1 MKRPRLD
8 AIEYIRGISMLGVIG
23 IHIGSQYL
31 INPTPNLHLVALLEI
46 VTRFSVPIFFFI
58 SAFGL
63 FYNMDM
69 NKPFTMADYK
79 EFLIRRGKT
88 VMIPYIVWSMFYMLH
103 NGLLFQYLSYLT
115 PGGILSNLVFGNGS
129 YQLYFMVLLL
139 WFYLFMPLWIIMV
152 KWCTPER
159 LVLLAV
165 IQIAINYALDILINP
180 YYMEPSILKTL
191 LTYRLNY
198 WVIYYFFIFVLGG
211 WLAVNFETFQQIM
224 KDYRRT
230 IIISFWTT
238 MIALLGYYY
247 KIVLINELPPLAGVF
262 TAHQLCP
269 IGVLYTIAASLF
281 FFTIFTEWR
290 LPGSIRSCLSLLG
303 KHSYFAYLAHPIAIT
318 YCMLCLERMNIVM
331 SAGPTAALYIAVV
344 LMTMLMAA
352 GCRRL
357 GEIVPAI
364 NKLTIGIYPRKK

>member
-152 KWCTPER
+152 
-159 LVLLAV
+159 
-165 IQIAINYALDILINP
+165 
-180 YYMEPSILKTL
+180 
-191 LTYRLNY
+191 
-198 WVIYYFFIFVLGG
+198 
-211 WLAVNFETFQQIM
+211 
-224 KDYRRT
+224 RR
-230 IIISFWTT
+230 
-238 MIALLGYYY
+238 
-247 KIVLINELPPLAGVF
+247 
-262 TAHQLCP
+262 
-269 IGVLYTIAASLF
+269 
-281 FFTIFTEWR
+281 
-290 LPGSIRSCLSLLG
+290 
-303 KHSYFAYLAHPIAIT
+303 
-318 YCMLCLERMNIVM
+318 
-331 SAGPTAALYIAVV
+331 
-344 LMTMLMAA
+344 
-352 GCRRL
+352 
-357 GEIVPAI
+357 
-364 NKLTIGIYPRKK
+364 